1 MQNVTINENDTI
13 KILNII
19 YFYKQMLQDSLF
31 TYKPGSKDFIFLYD
45 EIEQTTRLLN
55 RLLPGGAK

>member
-1 MQNVTINENDTI
+1 MQNITMNEKDTL
-13 KILNII
+13 KILKII
-19 YFYKQMLQDSLF
+19 YFYKQMLQENLF

-45 EIEQTTRLLN
+45 EIEETTRLLN